1 MIEILPESE
10 GNVLG
15 IRVSGKLTLEDYKE
29 ILIPKVNQ
37 ILKDHKKVRILT
49 LVDETFRGR
58 ELGASIENFKFG
70 MKIRKQVE
78 KSAIVTD
85 SKLLRVLVHL
95 GSYFVRGP
103 VKTFPQSKLQ
113 AAWKWIKA

>member
-15 IRVSGKLTLEDYKE
+15 VRVSGKLTLEDYKE
-29 ILIPKVNQ
+29 ILIPALNR
-37 ILKDHKKVRILT
+37 ILKQHHTVRFLT
-49 LVDETFRGR
+49 IVDETFRGR
-58 ELGASIENFKFG
+58 DLAATVENFKLG
-70 MKIRKQVE
+70 LKIRKQVE

-85 SKLLRVLVHL
+85 SKLIRVLAYI
-95 GSYFVRGP
+95 GSYFARGP